1 MATSCRVCQRDDGA
15 RTIDVASLSEE
26 SGLSIS
32 LMLSYCAQVEVSNG
46 EQICSECLMNLETAF
61 NFRKQCRQTSAPATP
76 HAGSTD
82 QKPFQCCVPCC
93 IMTATS
99 MRDLV
104 LHSTKLHRVERATNT
119 AQQKTELVSTS
130 CPICC
135 VGFASV
141 CAMKN
146 HSETQNIQW
155 TKLKCDKCQMVCQN
169 TVKYAEH
176 RVERCTG
183 VPVEAVGEDHA
194 MECDNENTCDLDGKI
209 KRAMQV
215 VKTGKRFMI
224 KLTES
229 EVHIL
234 TETSYPLLG
243 QLEELLASYDETSKI
258 FYVCGTCGFQSLLKN
273 YILQHIATSHDCHG
287 FYHALK
293 SFDPTQE
300 EPWLSCA
307 SCHFVATNPI
317 SIMQHQNKDKHS
329 GIKSV
334 PPQSSKPEPAPETE
348 QCIEIGESIKV
359 ETPQITAKVK
369 PHKSSSH
376 PVTKRVIP
384 KAPGKMKPHRPRPE
398 KKHETL
404 LCRCGL
410 MFTQQT
416 LLSRHM
422 DYYCQRRF
430 EPISP
435 APAQQKVKNV
445 LQCDGCLRILRSPSD
460 VARHQQNTCPAYR
473 KQRLGARYSASA
485 AEL

>member
-15 RTIDVASLSEE
+15 RTIDVATLSDE

-61 NFRKQCRQTSAPATP
+61 NFQKQCRQTSAPATP
-76 HAGSTD
+76 QVETTD

-93 IMTATS
+93 VVTATS

-104 LHSTKLHRVERATNT
+104 LHSTKLHRVERAANT

-141 CAMKN
+141 AAMKN
-146 HSETQNIQW
+146 HSERLNIQW
-155 TKLKCDKCQMVCQN
+155 AKLKCDKCKMVCEN

-176 RVERCTG
+176 RVEQCTG
-183 VPVEAVGEDHA
+183 VAVEAVEEDHV
-194 MECDNENTCDLDGKI
+194 MECDNENTCDLD
-209 KRAMQV
+209 
-215 VKTGKRFMI
+215 
-224 KLTES
+224 
-229 EVHIL
+229 
-234 TETSYPLLG
+234 
-243 QLEELLASYDETSKI
+243 
-258 FYVCGTCGFQSLLKN
+258 
-273 YILQHIATSHDCHG
+273 
-287 FYHALK
+287 
-293 SFDPTQE
+293 
-300 EPWLSCA
+300 
-307 SCHFVATNPI
+307 
-317 SIMQHQNKDKHS
+317 
-329 GIKSV
+329 
-334 PPQSSKPEPAPETE
+334 
-348 QCIEIGESIKV
+348 
-359 ETPQITAKVK
+359 
-369 PHKSSSH
+369 
-376 PVTKRVIP
+376 
-384 KAPGKMKPHRPRPE
+384 APGKMKPHRPRPE

-404 LCRCGL
+404 LCRCGV

-422 DYYCQRRF
+422 DYYCQLRF
-430 EPISP
+430 EPIS
-435 APAQQKVKNV
+435 PAQQKVKNV

-485 AEL
+485 AVK